1 MAKKGKKFI
10 EAKKLVDSTTL
21 YSVEEAVELVKKTN
35 VAKFDATVDV
45 AFRLGVDPR
54 KADQQIRGAMVLPH
68 GTGKV
73 RSVLVFAKG
82 EKAKEAEAAGAD
94 FVGDSDMINKIQQGW
109 MEFDVVVATPDMMAE
124 VGKLG
129 RVLGPR
135 GLMPNPK
142 TGTVT
147 MDVTKAVNEI
157 KAGKV
162 EYRVDKA
169 GNIHVPIGKVSF
181 EADKLVENFKAFHD
195 VIAKAKPATV
205 KGTYMTNLTITT
217 TQGVGI
223 KVDVNTL

>member
-21 YSVEEAVELVKKTN
+21 YAVEEAVELVKKTN

-94 FVGDSDMINKIQQGW
+94 FVGRTLCAS
-109 MEFDVVVATPDMMAE
+109 
-124 VGKLG
+124 
-129 RVLGPR
+129 
-135 GLMPNPK
+135 
-142 TGTVT
+142 
-147 MDVTKAVNEI
+147 
-157 KAGKV
+157 
-162 EYRVDKA
+162 Y
-169 GNIHVPIGKVSF
+169 
-181 EADKLVENFKAFHD
+181 AD
-195 VIAKAKPATV
+195 I
-205 KGTYMTNLTITT
+205 
-217 TQGVGI
+217 
-223 KVDVNTL
+223 